1 MKIIADDKIPFL
13 NGVLEK
19 LAGAEVL
26 YLPGAKISPEDARDA
41 DAIITRTRTKCNA
54 GLLNGSKVKFIA
66 TATIGFDHLDTAWL
80 EENGI
85 CWTNAPGC
93 NSSSVAQ
100 YIYSVLL
107 NLACKYGFSLRGRTL
122 GVVGVGNVG
131 SKVAKVGEALGMRVL
146 LNDPPRA
153 EKEGKEKF
161 AELGQLVV
169 ESDFLT
175 MHVPLEKS
183 GKYPTYHLGDE
194 KLFAGM
200 KKDAFYINSSRGP
213 VCDNQALKSA
223 LNTGQIAG
231 AVLDVW
237 ENEPAIDLELMG
249 LLEFATPHIAGYS
262 YDGKANGTAMSVN
275 ALGRFFKLDLPEWYP
290 STVPVPENNSLEI
303 PLEGSFEQK
312 ILAAVNLS
320 YNINDDSE
328 RLKASP
334 ETFEKQRGDY
344 PLRRE
349 FPVFTVVCG
358 DPEVAEA
365 LTGLGFKLVNQEQE

>member
-19 LAGAEVL
+19 LAGAEVV
-26 YLPGAKISPEDARDA
+26 YLPGAKVFPADVHDA

-54 GLLNGSKVKFIA
+54 GLLTDSKVKFIA

-80 EENGI
+80 EANDI
-85 CWTNAPGC
+85 VWTNAPGC

-100 YIYSVLL
+100 YICSTLL
-107 NLACKYGFSLRGRTL
+107 NIACKYDFSLRGKTL

-161 AELGQLVV
+161 TELEQLIA

-183 GKYPTYHLGDE
+183 GKYPTFHLGDE
-194 KLFAGM
+194 QLFAKM
-200 KKDAFYINSSRGP
+200 KKSAFYINSSRGP

-223 LNTGQIAG
+223 LNAGLVAG

-237 ENEPAIDLELMG
+237 ENEPDIDLELME

-275 ALGRFFKLDLPEWYP
+275 ALSKFFKLDIPQWYP
-290 STVPVPENNSLEI
+290 STVPVPENNSI
-303 PLEGSFEQK
+303 KISAEGSFEEK
-312 ILAAVNLS
+312 ILSAVNLS

-328 RLKASP
+328 RLKNSP
-334 ETFEKQRGDY
+334 ATFEKQRGDY

-349 FPVFTVVCG
+349 FPVFTVECK
-358 DPEVAEA
+358 DAEVVEA
-365 LTGLGFKLVNQEQE
+365 LTQLGFKLVNQE